1 MFRFHTWRH
10 AVYSRWKVIPM
21 GNQHDPEL
29 LRQFSIQLKNRRKK
43 KQFTQES
50 FAEEVGISTDYV
62 SKLEMGKNFPTIQ
75 VLCRICDVLQTSA
88 DSLIFGDTLPQDKQR
103 DLLRLFSQLTPE
115 SQELLLKIATVLR
128 EHK

>member
-1 MFRFHTWRH
+1 
-10 AVYSRWKVIPM
+10 M